1 MKEYMPDST
10 GPVFVDRGPK
20 RATTF
25 DRVKMAT
32 PWRENLVPQC
42 GEVTYRH
49 PDGYGERNGPYLEAD
64 VKAIVRNGRER
75 PRDLGSLADLAL
87 ANDVESREDLRA
99 IEDWA
104 RAEATLAG
112 EGQRERHDGDEYRDD
127 PRAYEY
133 TSHDPHATSSRS

>member
-49 PDGYGERNGPYLEAD
+49 PDGYGERREPLTEAD

-99 IEDWA
+99 MEDWA
-104 RAEATLAG
+104 AAEALLPVGRT
-112 EGQRERHDGDEYRDD
+112 EPRDE
-127 PRAYEY
+127 
-133 TSHDPHATSSRS
+133 HDPMPDPWVVAGGERSPYR